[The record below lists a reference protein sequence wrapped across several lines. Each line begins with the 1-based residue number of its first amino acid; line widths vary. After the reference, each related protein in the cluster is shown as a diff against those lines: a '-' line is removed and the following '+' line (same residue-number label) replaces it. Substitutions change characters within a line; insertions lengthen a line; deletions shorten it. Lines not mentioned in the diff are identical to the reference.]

1 VINKFIKGKNDS
13 NPGGTG
19 FQPVRKR
26 NLPHW
31 EIGGSTYFIT
41 FRTKRVDLSRKARL
55 IILNACLHFSGQ
67 RYYLWS
73 AVVMPDHVHLL
84 LTPKEKDN
92 GQCYSLST
100 ILHSIKSFT
109 SQEINKLVKRRGSL
123 WLDESYDRI
132 VRDEEEFLEK
142 WNYIRNNPVKKELC
156 EYPEDWDAFYE
167 CPAENAEGNYS
178 DLL

>member
-1 VINKFIKGKNDS
+1 MAIEREKSTF
-13 NPGGTG
+13 GGTG
-19 FQPVRKR
+19 FQPVRQR

-41 FRTKRVDLSRKARL
+41 FRTKNINLSRKART
-55 IILNACLHFSGQ
+55 IVLNSCLHFSGQ
-67 RYYLWS
+67 RYYLWC

-84 LTPKEKDN
+84 LTPKEKDD
-92 GQCYSLST
+92 GCYYSLPT

-109 SQEINKLVKRRGSL
+109 SQEINKLINRQGPL

-132 VRDEEEFLEK
+132 IRDQNEFLEK
-142 WNYIRNNPVKKELC
+142 WNYIRNNPVKKELS
-156 EYPEDWDAFYE
+156 ENPEDWDSFYE
-167 CPAENAEGNYS
+167 CTAENSEFNYS